1 MITASMASVAPLAR
15 PVQASFGLEDL
26 AHVGL
31 VGLALFIAVGSLL
44 PVLPTGALVSATAA
58 VALHSDQP
66 VLNLVLVLVIASAG
80 AFVGDA
86 TLYELSRLLGGPM
99 LHRLATR
106 ADPDRLAA
114 AQHGLADHNV
124 GVLVVSRLL
133 PAGRIPVVVASVLVD
148 LPWRRFLLGN
158 TVAVVVWSA
167 IYMTIG
173 TLGAAIFPELWEGVL
188 AAVLAVSLVS
198 GGPMLW
204 RHLRR
209 RSPPGPVRGAAP
221 EPCARHTRE
230 P

>member
-1 MITASMASVAPLAR
+1 MITASLGSATDLASPVEASV
-15 PVQASFGLEDL
+15 GLEDL

-44 PVLPTGALVSATAA
+44 PVLPTGALCSATAA

-66 VLNLVLVLVIASAG
+66 VLNLVLVLVVSSAG

-106 ADPDRLAA
+106 ADPERLAA
-114 AQHGLADHNV
+114 AQHGLGDHNV

-158 TVAVVVWSA
+158 VVAVVVWA
-167 IYMTIG
+167 VIYMTIG

-188 AAVLAVSLVS
+188 SAVVLVSLIS

-204 RHLRR
+204 RHLRGR
-209 RSPPGPVRGAAP
+209 THGAPQSRAG
-221 EPCARHTRE
+221 HTRT